1 MMKKVVG
8 TILVLA
14 VSILISDTVF
24 AEDQTIAQK
33 PYKGTGMNDA
43 GSNSICDYCNNDFC
57 NGFVDTDKDGA
68 CDNWGH
74 QKHHHSVN
82 HRGGRHFGINSVKDR
97 GVNRENY
104 FVDENQD
111 GRCDNCTVSYGGSCF
126 CRKR

>member
-1 MMKKVVG
+1 MMREMEFVEEKNDE
-8 TILVLA
+8 ISVL
-14 VSILISDTVF
+14 
-24 AEDQTIAQK
+24 QK
-33 PYKGTGMNDA
+33 LM
-43 GSNSICDYCNNDFC
+43 DYCANNYSQDLSLEILEKELHVNRFYISHLFSQKLKIKF
-57 NGFVDTDKDGA
+57 NSYI
-68 CDNWGH
+68 NSLH